1 MKLIDN
7 KHSRMLANAMDAY
20 SLRNK
25 ALASNIANID
35 TPGYRRLEVSFEEEM
50 GRALKGAT
58 GKNID
63 DIHGK
68 VSTSS
73 QKMELE
79 DEMMELADTQIRTQI
94 VTKELRHHFT
104 MLRSAILGRPQ
115 G

>member
-1 MKLIDN
+1 
-7 KHSRMLANAMDAY
+7 MLANAMDAY

-50 GRALKGAT
+50 GKAIKGTT

-63 DIHGK
+63 EVHGK
-68 VSTSS
+68 VSTTS
-73 QKMELE
+73 QKKELE